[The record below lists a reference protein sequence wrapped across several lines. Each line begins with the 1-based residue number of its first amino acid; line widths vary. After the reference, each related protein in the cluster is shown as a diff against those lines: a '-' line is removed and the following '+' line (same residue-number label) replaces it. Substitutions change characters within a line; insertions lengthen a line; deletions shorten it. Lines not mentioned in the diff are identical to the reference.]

1 MIVLNHHWKGLS
13 HSKVSFF
20 CQCDTLFGS
29 PVIGFERCRSSPFIV
44 AFSIDRS
51 QNLRVFVPWKVCFL
65 KYIVFFGQYIN
76 RIPCIF
82 CFFIAMFRITWL
94 NLQEKLLA
102 RSLFV
107 NHFDFPGS
115 ASRDVTMAMIIVRAI
130 SVALNTSWPLPPG
143 RRQSRAQSFSGSLS
157 AVGRRDKLW
166 DNEIFVPE
174 IVGHHL

>member
-82 CFFIAMFRITWL
+82 CFFIAMFRIAWL
-94 NLQEKLLA
+94 NLQEKLFA

-143 RRQSRAQSFSGSLS
+143 DHGLKCQPSPPPNPQGR
-157 AVGRRDKLW
+157 GRRWLT
-166 DNEIFVPE
+166 F
-174 IVGHHL
+174 

>member
-82 CFFIAMFRITWL
+82 CFFIAMFRIAWL

-143 RRQSRAQSFSGSLS
+143 FTKQPVSLNTYR
-157 AVGRRDKLW
+157 VRW
-166 DNEIFVPE
+166 PI
-174 IVGHHL
+174 